1 MTKGNNA
8 IPHDHHRKHWNP
20 NASQQGNVK
29 TWLDQPKRKE
39 TRRRLRLQKA
49 KRIFPRPL
57 KALRPSVACPTVR
70 YNMKKRLGRGFTIEE
85 IRAAG
90 LAPRFAATI
99 GICVDSRRRNQS
111 EESLSTN
118 TQRLKT
124 YLSKLVLF
132 PQQRAG
138 KKSTPSKKQAP
149 EASAADQKL
158 GVQDRF
164 GKVVP
169 RPRDEKKA
177 RPANRKLSKKETSES
192 AYKQLKKA
200 ISSVR
205 FLGERMTRAR
215 KKEEKAK
222 AAAEK
227 KAAAAK

>member
-8 IPHDHHRKHWNP
+8 IPHVHQRKHWTP
-20 NASQQGNVK
+20 CSSQKGNVK
-29 TWLDQPKRKE
+29 TFLDQPKLKQ
-39 TRRRLRLQKA
+39 TRRRRRIQKA

-57 KALRPSVACPTVR
+57 KALRPSVTCPTVR
-70 YNMKKRLGRGFTIEE
+70 YNFRKRLGRGFTVEE
-85 IRAAG
+85 VKAAG
-90 LAPRFAATI
+90 ITPRYATTV
-99 GICVDSRRRNQS
+99 GIRVDTRRKNIS
-111 EESLSTN
+111 EESLSNN

-132 PQQRAG
+132 PIAGAG

-149 EASAADQKL
+149 EASAADIKL
-158 GVQDRF
+158 GVQDRH
-164 GKVVP
+164 GKVVVAP
-169 RPRDEKKA
+169 KDEKKA
-177 RPANRKLSKKETSES
+177 RPAARKLTKKETTDS

-205 FLGERMTRAR
+205 FMGERMVRAR
-215 KKEEKAK
+215 RKEEKAK

>member
-8 IPHDHHRKHWNP
+8 IPKVHQRKHFGP
-20 NASQQGNVK
+20 ASAQKGNVK
-29 TWLDQPKRKE
+29 TFLDQPKQKQR
-39 TRRRLRLQKA
+39 RRRLRLQKA

-70 YNMKKRLGRGFTIEE
+70 YNFRKRLGRGFTVEE
-85 IRAAG
+85 IKAAG
-90 LAPRFAATI
+90 ITPRYASTI
-99 GICVDSRRRNQS
+99 GIRVDLRRKNIS
-111 EESLSTN
+111 EESLSSN

-124 YLSKLVLF
+124 YISKLVLY
-132 PQQRAG
+132 PIARKAG
-138 KKSTPSKKQAP
+138 KSTPSKKQAP
-149 EASAADQKL
+149 EASAADIKL
-158 GVQDRF
+158 GVQDRL
-164 GKVVP
+164 GKVVSAP
-169 RPRDEKKA
+169 KDEKKA
-177 RPANRKLSKKETSES
+177 RAPARKLTKKETTDS

-205 FLGERMTRAR
+205 FLGERMLRAK